1 MWHFAKSN
9 KSYSCRVLAKAAFRS
24 WVQGALEIVILV
36 IATLG
41 AICWAVTVGQA
52 PGYAV
57 TCTAHQILAVSL
69 CDTETAAIP
78 VPQMRKSRLRV
89 GGGVRYF
96 ASRVSDS
103 VCLGW
108 NLRMCISGEFPGAT
122 AGLGGTDTL

>member
-1 MWHFAKSN
+1 M
-9 KSYSCRVLAKAAFRS
+9 
-24 WVQGALEIVILV
+24 EIVILV

-89 GGGVRYF
+89 GGG
-96 ASRVSDS
+96 
-103 VCLGW
+103 
-108 NLRMCISGEFPGAT
+108 GEGSILPPEF
-122 AGLGGTDTL
+122 LILYVWGGT